1 MKHILIEI
9 DRLAE
14 KELERANKIYPL
26 FHSDHE
32 GESVIREEIEETKA
46 CVKAVGQ
53 AYKRLWRS
61 TKDDNEEGA
70 NISALEMRDSA
81 TYAAAE
87 LIQVIAMCDKFVKS
101 QEARMEE
108 SNGDRTENH

>member
-1 MKHILIEI
+1 MKDILIEI

-14 KELERANKIYPL
+14 EEFKRANKIYPL

-32 GESVIREEIEETKA
+32 GESVIREEIEEA
-46 CVKAVGQ
+46 IVYMEAVGQ
-53 AYKRLWRS
+53 AHKRLWRLV
-61 TKDDNEEGA
+61 KNDDEEGA
-70 NISALEMRDSA
+70 NISASEIQDSA

-101 QEARMEE
+101 QEERNE
-108 SNGDRTENH
+108 SKENV

>member
-1 MKHILIEI
+1 MKDILIEI
-9 DRLAE
+9 DRLAAE
-14 KELERANKIYPL
+14 ELERANKIHP
-26 FHSDHE
+26 FFNSDHE
-32 GESVIREEIEETKA
+32 GESVIREEMEETKA

-61 TKDDNEEGA
+61 IKGDDEEGA

-87 LIQVIAMCDKFVKS
+87 LIQVIAMCDKFIKS
-101 QEARMEE
+101 QEVR
-108 SNGDRTENH
+108 DENKKDV